1 MSEIGVVCAAAA
13 LAAGAGWLVRRRNRQ
28 RAAARPEAG
37 IPCMVRSPAG
47 EGRWRAGRVYGG
59 PDGARWVPGRGAP
72 VPLPQGRA
80 TGVRAPSVREGM
92 SINPGS
98 RIVTCVYGDGASM
111 EIAVMPLDL
120 RELLAAV
127 PQEERDGSGAP
138 PEPESRAYPEP

>member
-1 MSEIGVVCAAAA
+1 MSEFGVMCAAAA
-13 LAAGAGWLVRRRNRQ
+13 LAAGAGWFVRRRHGR
-28 RAAARPEAG
+28 RTATGPVSG
-37 IPCMVRSPAG
+37 IPCMVRQPAG
-47 EGRWRAGRVYGG
+47 EGRWRAGRVYEG
-59 PDGARWVPGRGAP
+59 PGGARWVPGRGAP

-80 TGVRAPSVREGM
+80 TAVRAPSVWEGM

-127 PQEERDGSGAP
+127 PQEEREGAVTP
-138 PEPESRAYPEP
+138 SDPES